1 MTTEIEEVWSKNG
14 KEYKIVIN
22 NNTVTIQG
30 VIKYDIRHGIPMP
43 VDFIPNSFV
52 KYEVRDEVVVPV
64 EKLLHFETFL
74 EMLGY
79 KKIEE

>member
-30 VIKYDIRHGIPMP
+30 AIKYDIRYGIPMP

-64 EKLLHFETFL
+64 EKLLHFEKFL